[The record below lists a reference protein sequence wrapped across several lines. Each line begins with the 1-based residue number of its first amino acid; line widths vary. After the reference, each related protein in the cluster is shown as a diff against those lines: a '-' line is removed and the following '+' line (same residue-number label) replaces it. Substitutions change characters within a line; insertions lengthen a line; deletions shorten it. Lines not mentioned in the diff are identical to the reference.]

1 MRLSIVNYGV
11 GVNRDVP
18 AEIKRE
24 NELLM
29 AQAKGIVESL
39 QMGQGAVI
47 ISEVMHT
54 ELPNLNKRVYKA
66 KGMSKAAES
75 FHTPHFTPFLMHH
88 EDGFMNGS
96 VVSVGTSVLAKY
108 ISRSVDTY
116 TGKADGYIKVAT
128 FIPSNVMVGP
138 SRSAIEAIQ
147 SRSFLTLSIG
157 SRVDAKNQ
165 RCSICGATRA
175 DDEQCEHTPGRT
187 YGKVVC
193 YTEMYSPFFREYSAV
208 YDPSDINA
216 MISQMDVLERQGGAV
231 EEEHVIDQIGG
242 GWNLAL
248 FEIGKKLYP
257 SVPVPS
263 TESVEETDNTA
274 AQESVTDSQAQ
285 SPEENDMP
293 ASENA
298 TLEALTALI
307 EKFEANIA
315 VKDKLIAKLA
325 TALSERLSDADRHAA
340 ADDEDDPQSSSA
352 PEPSQGNAEG
362 AVSGSSALE
371 QETSPDVGSTEEPS
385 PQEEQS
391 PSNTGNAAES
401 DTVSETVPP
410 EASAGEEASTEE
422 EVPAS
427 EEHTPAPSAETATE
441 ENENPDPQK
450 AIQDL
455 RQKLAKMRTAP
466 VQTKVRVPFR
476 FQGPKPAHTNS

>member
-1 MRLSIVNYGV
+1 MKLSIVNYGV
-11 GVNRDVP
+11 GVNREVP

-66 KGMSKAAES
+66 KGMSKSAES

-108 ISRSVDTY
+108 ISRSVETY

-128 FIPSNVMVGP
+128 FIPSNVMVAP
-138 SRSAIEAIQ
+138 NRSAIEAIQ

-157 SRVDAKNQ
+157 SRVDSKNQ

-175 DDEQCEHTPGRT
+175 DEEQCEHIPGRT

-216 MISQMDVLERQGGAV
+216 MISQMDVLESQGGAV

-248 FEIGKKLYP
+248 FEIGKKLHP
-257 SVPVPS
+257 SVPVPGSES
-263 TESVEETDNTA
+263 TEENDNTA
-274 AQESVTDSQAQ
+274 VQESVTGSQVQ

-325 TALSERLSDADRHAA
+325 TALSERLSEADRHAA
-340 ADDEDDPQSSSA
+340 ADDEDDAQSSSA
-352 PEPSQGNAEG
+352 PEPSQGDTES
-362 AVSGSSALE
+362 VTSESSALE
-371 QETSPDVGSTEEPS
+371 QETSSDAGNTEETSPNGEEEPS
-385 PQEEQS
+385 ETS
-391 PSNTGNAAES
+391 SAES
-401 DTVSETVPP
+401 DAADETAPP
-410 EASAGEEASTEE
+410 EAPAGEEPNTEE
-422 EVPAS
+422 EAPAS
-427 EEHTPAPSAETATE
+427 EEHAPAPPAETATE
-441 ENENPDPQK
+441 ENENSDPQK

-455 RQKLAKMRTAP
+455 RQKLARMRTVPA
-466 VQTKVRVPFR
+466 QTKVRVPFR